1 MVDVQELPLASL
13 VIDTDI
19 QQRAKIDEETVGEY
33 ADAVEHLPPIEVFS
47 DSTTYYVTK
56 GFHRYYAHRKAGKDA
71 IKCIVHFGTKRDAVL
86 AAVGDNADHGLRRTK
101 EDKRK
106 AVETLLNDPE
116 WSQRSMN
123 WVAETARVSFHF
135 VKGIVNERGE
145 SHRERVGRNGQR
157 VRNSQQRDTTPA
169 PPVDHGEELTGNESA
184 DWEVEDDNPTSDSG
198 ATADAGVR
206 PSNSSDGHGSAIDSG
221 EWKAVSPTAPPVKS
235 GSEVGIGPIDRA
247 IDKSLGDLIR
257 AIDARKE
264 LRARE
269 ANWRERYMEAKRAV
283 DSVARSI
290 EQWRQHKT

>member
-145 SHRERVGRNGQR
+145 SHRERVGRDGQR
-157 VRNSQQRDTTPA
+157 VRNVKQRDPD
-169 PPVDHGEELTGNESA
+169 PDEELFGHDTA
-184 DWEVEDDNPTSDSG
+184 DWEVEDDDPATDPG
-198 ATADAGVR
+198 TTADAGVR
-206 PSNSSDGHGSAIDSG
+206 PSHAADGHGSTVDSG
-221 EWKAVSPTAPPVKS
+221 EWKAVSPTAAPVKS

-269 ANWRERYMEAKRAV
+269 ANWLERHMEAKRAV